1 VEEEDTVEQ
10 PPEIA
15 AEELL
20 GLDLAPISTTP
31 QQVRYPISSSTACFL
46 SQNPNVAVLGR
57 NRTLF
62 CCVFRSHYHI
72 RSAV

>member
-1 VEEEDTVEQ
+1 MEEEDTVEQ

-46 SQNPNVAVLGR
+46 SQNPNVAVPGK
-57 NRTLF
+57 NQTLF
-62 CCVFRSHYHI
+62 VVYFDRI
-72 RSAV
+72 TTFKAL